1 MNYKLFHLLL
11 LPALLLLAT
20 TGLRAGPPTG
30 GAQDYEKTF
39 SETFNVD
46 GRGDVRL
53 TNRYGDIRVE
63 TWERNQVKI
72 DVRVT
77 VSADDQA
84 DANRTFDRIEIS
96 FSGGANSA
104 TAITSIGANSRKS
117 KGIISSL
124 LDGEWPSWNIGGS
137 ADDFKVHYT
146 VKMPASANLATDA
159 KYCDVYLPDLSGNTH
174 LSVGYGKLVAGDL
187 TGRSD
192 ISVSYGSARI
202 DQLGENSTFQVR
214 YCDGNAI
221 RKAADLRYDGRYSE
235 TKIGTV
241 DRLIVDAGYEEIEV
255 ERAGEIRFTG
265 NYNDLDVDVVGRLFF
280 DGNYCDVTVGKV
292 TRELEVDA
300 SYGDIEVGEVP
311 AGFER
316 IYLRVNYIDVELDIA
331 DDAGYSVDLR
341 TRYGNINFSGSN
353 ASVNR
358 DKSGS
363 SESVTGKKPGKG
375 NGKVDISTSYG
386 DIDIN

>member
-1 MNYKLFHLLL
+1 
-11 LPALLLLAT
+11 
-20 TGLRAGPPTG
+20 
-30 GAQDYEKTF
+30 
-39 SETFNVD
+39 
-46 GRGDVRL
+46 
-53 TNRYGDIRVE
+53 
-63 TWERNQVKI
+63 
-72 DVRVT
+72 
-77 VSADDQA
+77 
-84 DANRTFDRIEIS
+84 
-96 FSGGANSA
+96 
-104 TAITSIGANSRKS
+104 
-117 KGIISSL
+117 
-124 LDGEWPSWNIGGS
+124 
-137 ADDFKVHYT
+137 
-146 VKMPASANLATDA
+146 
-159 KYCDVYLPDLSGNTH
+159 
-174 LSVGYGKLVAGDL
+174 
-187 TGRSD
+187 
-192 ISVSYGSARI
+192 
-202 DQLGENSTFQVR
+202 
-214 YCDGNAI
+214 
-221 RKAADLRYDGRYSE
+221 
-235 TKIGTV
+235 
-241 DRLIVDAGYEEIEV
+241 V

>member
-20 TGLRAGPPTG
+20 TGLRAGPPISF
-30 GAQDYEKTF
+30 AQDYEKTF

-46 GRGDVRL
+46 GSGDVRL

-63 TWERNQVKI
+63 TWDRDQVKI
-72 DVRVT
+72 DVRVI
-77 VSADDQA
+77 VSASNQT

-104 TAITSIGANSRKS
+104 TAITSIGANSRKN

-124 LDGEWPSWNIGGS
+124 LDGEWPSWDMGS
-137 ADDFKVHYT
+137 SANDFKVHYT
-146 VKMPASANLATDA
+146 VRMPASASLETDA
-159 KYCDVYLPDLSGNTH
+159 KYCDVNLPDLSGNNRLT
-174 LSVGYGKLVAGDL
+174 VGYGNLVAGDL
-187 TGRSD
+187 TGRSEVN
-192 ISVSYGSARI
+192 VSYGSARI
-202 DQLGENSTFQVR
+202 DQLGANSTFRVR
-214 YCDGNAI
+214 YCDGNTI

-235 TKIGTV
+235 TEIGTV
-241 DRLIVDAGYEEIEV
+241 DRLTVDAGYEEIEV
-255 ERAGEIRFTG
+255 DRAGEIRFAG
-265 NYNDLDVDVVGRLFF
+265 NYNDLNVEVVDRLFF
-280 DGNYCDVTVGKV
+280 DGNYCDVAVGKI

-300 SYGDIEVGEVP
+300 SYGDIEVQEVT

-331 DDAGYSVDLR
+331 DNAGYTVDLR
-341 TRYGNINFSGSN
+341 SRYGNINFNAPN

-363 SESVTGKKPGKG
+363 SQSVTGKKPGQG

-386 DIDIN
+386 DIDID